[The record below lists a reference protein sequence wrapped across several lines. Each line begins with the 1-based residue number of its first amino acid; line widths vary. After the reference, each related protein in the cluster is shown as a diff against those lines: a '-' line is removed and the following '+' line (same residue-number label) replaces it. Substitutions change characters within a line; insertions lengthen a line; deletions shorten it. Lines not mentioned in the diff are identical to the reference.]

1 MEVLTT
7 ESRSALP
14 PGDQTLL
21 CSRTSFWRPG
31 RVGIKTGHS
40 SEATGQWR
48 PAWEASLAEA
58 HYLHHSDQHCRGNWG
73 SLIEPSDPQW
83 SCRNSLTTPPDF
95 IEKRIPLPPHNI
107 FHWQQRKD
115 ERLLEES

>member
-1 MEVLTT
+1 MKQQG
-7 ESRSALP
+7 S
-14 PGDQTLL
+14 GG
-21 CSRTSFWRPG
+21 RPG
-31 RVGIKTGHS
+31 RHPYLYSQT
-40 SEATGQWR
+40 
-48 PAWEASLAEA
+48 SLAEA
-58 HYLHHSDQHCRGNWG
+58 HYLHHSDQHCRGNWD

-83 SCRNSLTTPPDF
+83 SHGNSLTTPPDF